1 MTRSAMPMVGVS
13 GCTSQLGLHPFH
25 IAGDKYLKGVSD
37 GANCCPLIIPALGDA
52 LPMRDLLSSLDGI
65 LFTGSP
71 SNIEPHHYSGTPS
84 EPGTEHDPARDATT
98 LPLMKLALEMGVPFL
113 AICRGFQEM
122 NVVMGGTLHQKL
134 HDVGGF
140 IEHREDKTAPV
151 DIQYGLSHTVNIEP
165 GGILCEAWGRTSADV
180 NSVHTQGID
189 RLGEGLR
196 PEATA
201 PDGLIEAM
209 SVINAKQFALG
220 VQWHPEWKV
229 TKNPFYSAIFE
240 VFGNACRQRAK
251 EREKANE

>member
-25 IAGDKYLKGVSD
+25 IAGDKYLRGVSD
-37 GANCCPLIIPALGDA
+37 GASCCPLIIPALGDA
-52 LPMRDLLSSLDGI
+52 LPMDDLLSSLDGI

-71 SNIEPHHYSGTPS
+71 SNIQPHHYSGTPS
-84 EPGTEHDPARDATT
+84 EPGTQHDPDRDATT
-98 LPLMKLALEMGVPFL
+98 LPMMKLALEMGVPFL

-134 HDVGGF
+134 HDVGDF

-165 GGILCEAWGRTSADV
+165 GGLLCEAWGRTSADV